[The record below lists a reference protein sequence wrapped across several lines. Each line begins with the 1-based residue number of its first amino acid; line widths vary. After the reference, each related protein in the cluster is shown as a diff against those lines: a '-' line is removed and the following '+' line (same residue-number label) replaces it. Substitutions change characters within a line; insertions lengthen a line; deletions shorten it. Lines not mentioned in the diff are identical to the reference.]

1 MTRVFFVGPVL
12 MLTIACGGAAPAPA
26 EAPVPPPVAPAEVAA
41 SGVVSTDILARE
53 PVSNR
58 AKVKHILIGWKDKA
72 DNYGGGID
80 PRAAERSRD
89 DAEAAVSE
97 ILAALAEGGDYDAIM
112 RERSEDTGSAQ
123 SGRPFDV
130 SPDAGLVIEFRQLG
144 LRLAVDEVGVAESDF
159 GFHIMKR
166 VE

>member
-12 MLTIACGGAAPAPA
+12 SLTIACGGAPPAPA
-26 EAPVPPPVAPAEVAA
+26 EAPAPVEAAPAPT
-41 SGVVSTDILARE
+41 GVVSTDILARE

-58 AKVKHILIGWKDKA
+58 AKVKHILIGWKDKGE
-72 DNYGGGID
+72 NYGGGID
-80 PRAAERSRD
+80 PRAAGRSRE
-89 DAEAAVSE
+89 DAEAVVKE
-97 ILAALAEGGDYDAIM
+97 VLAALAGGADFDTVM

-144 LRLAVDEVGVAESDF
+144 LRLAIDEVGVAESDF

>member
-12 MLTIACGGAAPAPA
+12 MLTLACGGAATPPPPPEAPAPVA
-26 EAPVPPPVAPAEVAA
+26 APAA
-41 SGVVSTDILARE
+41 SSVVSTDILARE

-72 DNYGGGID
+72 ENYGGGID
-80 PRAAERSRD
+80 PRAAERTRD
-89 DAEAAVSE
+89 DAEAAVTE
-97 ILAALAEGGDYDAIM
+97 IVAALADGADYDTLM

>member
-12 MLTIACGGAAPAPA
+12 SLTIACGGAPPAPAETPAPIEAAPAPA
-26 EAPVPPPVAPAEVAA
+26 
-41 SGVVSTDILARE
+41 SVVSTDILARE

-58 AKVKHILIGWKDKA
+58 AKAKHILIGWKDKA

-80 PRAAERSRD
+80 PRAAERTRE
-89 DAEAAVSE
+89 DAEAVVKE
-97 ILAALAEGGDYDAIM
+97 ILAALAGGADFDTLM

-123 SGRPFDV
+123 SGRPFEV

>member
-12 MLTIACGGAAPAPA
+12 MLTLACGGATTPPPAEAPAPA
-26 EAPVPPPVAPAEVAA
+26 VAAPAA
-41 SGVVSTDILARE
+41 SSVVSTDILARE

-72 DNYGGGID
+72 ENYGGGID
-80 PRAAERSRD
+80 PRAAERTRD
-89 DAEAAVSE
+89 DAEAAVKE
-97 ILAALAEGGDYDAIM
+97 IVAALAGGADYDTLM

>member
-12 MLTIACGGAAPAPA
+12 SLTIACGGAPPAPAETPAPIEAAPAPA
-26 EAPVPPPVAPAEVAA
+26 
-41 SGVVSTDILARE
+41 GVVSTDILARE

-58 AKVKHILIGWKDKA
+58 AKAKHILIGWKDKA

-80 PRAAERSRD
+80 PRAAERTRE
-89 DAEAAVSE
+89 DAEVVVKE
-97 ILAALAEGGDYDAIM
+97 ILAALAGGADFDTLM

-123 SGRPFDV
+123 SGRPFEV

>member
-12 MLTIACGGAAPAPA
+12 MLTLACGGAATPPPPPEAPAPVA
-26 EAPVPPPVAPAEVAA
+26 APAA
-41 SGVVSTDILARE
+41 SSVVSTDILARE

-72 DNYGGGID
+72 ENYGGGID
-80 PRAAERSRD
+80 PRAAERTRD
-89 DAEAAVSE
+89 DAEAAVKE
-97 ILAALAEGGDYDAIM
+97 IVAALAGGADYDTLM